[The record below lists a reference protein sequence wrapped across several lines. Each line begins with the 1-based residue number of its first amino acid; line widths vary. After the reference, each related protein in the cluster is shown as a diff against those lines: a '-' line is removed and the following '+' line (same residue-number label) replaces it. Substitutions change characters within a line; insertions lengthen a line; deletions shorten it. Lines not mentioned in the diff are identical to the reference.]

1 MDSEKL
7 YGYKLLKDAYYGTGL
22 FSVGRGLVR
31 HPRES
36 TPKACILPEL
46 HRAYRQCVGR
56 SDI

>member
-31 HPRES
+31 HPRE
-36 TPKACILPEL
+36 TT
-46 HRAYRQCVGR
+46 
-56 SDI
+56 